1 MKDSEIDDLLRST
14 SDRISLPASFR
25 HEVWRRIE
33 SAERE
38 HSRAPGGLR
47 EWVSWLF
54 QEWPAA
60 VGVAG
65 AVALGLAL
73 GALAPPDAR
82 DAQASYV
89 RSISPFE
96 PHEHR

>member
-1 MKDSEIDDLLRST
+1 MKDSEIDDLLRSA
-14 SDRISLPASFR
+14 SDRVSLPDSFR

-33 SAERE
+33 SAEMER
-38 HSRAPGGLR
+38 SRVPGGLR
-47 EWVSWLF
+47 EWVRRMF

-60 VGVAG
+60 VGVAA

-73 GALAPPDAR
+73 GALTALDAR

-96 PHEHR
+96 PHEHP